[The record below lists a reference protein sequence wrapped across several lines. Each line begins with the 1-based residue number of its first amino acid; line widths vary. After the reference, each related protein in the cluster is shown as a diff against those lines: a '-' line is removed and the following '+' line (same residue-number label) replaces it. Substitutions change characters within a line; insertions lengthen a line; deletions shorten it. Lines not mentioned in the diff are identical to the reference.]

1 MPETLETILVQYLT
15 DAYSIEQQSL
25 AQLRTA
31 PEIAGE
37 AELARAFREH
47 LPETEHQAEALDQR
61 LTAYGGSP
69 SRIKDAVMS
78 LGGKGFLLFARVQ
91 PDTSGKLA
99 AHAYSYEAMEWAAY
113 EMLLRTA
120 EAAGDEATA
129 RAARAIR
136 DQERAMMERLAGC
149 FAEAAEASL
158 RAQGDGEAREHLPT
172 YLADAHAL
180 ETQSLQ
186 LLEKGP
192 DLAGTPEL
200 EGIYRD
206 HLAETREQARRVEER
221 LDSLGGDVS
230 TLKDLAL
237 RAAGLNW
244 GTFFQAQSD
253 TPGKLAVFA
262 YAFEHLEIAGY
273 ELLRRVAERAADE
286 PTTLLAEQVLAQERA
301 MAERLAGAFDPA
313 FEASLAAQGVAPT
326 APAGPPRTS

>member
-1 MPETLETILVQYLT
+1 MPETLATVLVQYLT

-37 AELARAFREH
+37 GELARLFREH
-47 LPETEHQAEALDQR
+47 LPETEHQAEALAQR
-61 LTAYGGSP
+61 LTAHGGSP
-69 SRIKDAVMS
+69 SSAKDAMMA

-91 PDTSGKLA
+91 PDTPGKLA
-99 AHAYSYEAMEWAAY
+99 AHAYSYESMEWAAY

-129 RAARAIR
+129 RAARTIR
-136 DQERAMMERLAGC
+136 DQERSTMERLAERL
-149 FAEAAEASL
+149 EAAADASL
-158 RAQGDGEAREHLPT
+158 RAQGDTEAREHLPP

-180 ETQSLQ
+180 AAQSIQ
-186 LLEKGP
+186 LLDKGP
-192 DLAGTPEL
+192 ELAGTPEL
-200 EGIYRD
+200 ERIYRE

-221 LDSLGGDVS
+221 LDALGGDVS

-244 GTFFQAQSD
+244 ATFFQAQPD

-273 ELLRRVAERAADE
+273 ALLRRVAERAGDE
-286 PTTLLAEQVLAQERA
+286 PTALLAEQILAQERA
-301 MAERLAGAFDPA
+301 MAERLAGSFDAAFD
-313 FEASLAAQGVAPT
+313 ASLAARGVAPA
-326 APAGPPRTS
+326 APAGTPRA